1 MNIKGFSSAA
11 NKEKKERQQINK
23 RHLKYGSL
31 ATGLVI
37 LFIAAVVLVNVVVTM
52 LFDRFPITLDLT
64 GNSIYT
70 VSEETKNYIFG
81 IEVPVDITVMA
92 TEDSF
97 RGISDYTNQCSEL
110 LSSYAQYNPN
120 ITVRYK
126 DLLSN
131 PDFVSNYSQNLG
143 SCDIIVELAD
153 STHTRVK
160 VVTLADIISVPEEYE
175 PYLANY
181 KQQAGGLY
189 THQLFNS
196 QSLITSSNAEQAL
209 TGAIMAVTDANPITV
224 CTLSFPGGNE
234 SDVSGLTNLL
244 DKNGYIITSMNIQ
257 RDEIPEDVDILIIP
271 APKVDYTEAET
282 EKITNWLTNGGK
294 LGRDIIYVASPEQ
307 GKTPNLDALLYR
319 YGKTLPSRPLPR
331 KTTARISATPDFRW

>member
-11 NKEKKERQQINK
+11 NKVKKEKQPINK

-31 ATGLVI
+31 ATGLVV

-70 VSEETKNYIFG
+70 VSEETKNYISG
-81 IEVPVDITVMA
+81 IEAPVDITVMS

-97 RGISDYTNQCSEL
+97 RGISDYTNQCAEL

-153 STHTRVK
+153 SNHT
-160 VVTLADIISVPEEYE
+160 D
-175 PYLANY
+175 
-181 KQQAGGLY
+181 
-189 THQLFNS
+189 
-196 QSLITSSNAEQAL
+196 SLRS
-209 TGAIMAVTDANPITV
+209 
-224 CTLSFPGGNE
+224 
-234 SDVSGLTNLL
+234 
-244 DKNGYIITSMNIQ
+244 
-257 RDEIPEDVDILIIP
+257 
-271 APKVDYTEAET
+271 
-282 EKITNWLTNGGK
+282 
-294 LGRDIIYVASPEQ
+294 
-307 GKTPNLDALLYR
+307 
-319 YGKTLPSRPLPR
+319 
-331 KTTARISATPDFRW
+331 